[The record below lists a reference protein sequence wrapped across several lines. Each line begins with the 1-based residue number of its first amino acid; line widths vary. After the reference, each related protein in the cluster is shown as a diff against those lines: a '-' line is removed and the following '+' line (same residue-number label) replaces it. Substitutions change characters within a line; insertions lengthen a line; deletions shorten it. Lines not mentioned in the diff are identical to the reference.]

1 MDPATRA
8 WDAAG
13 RGTYVLCIG
22 EHGLR
27 TAIDR
32 MRDRIGSFEASD
44 NLFEWTVAVGD
55 ACLPCA
61 KRRHMSQFRL
71 GTKRPVLGG
80 RVLVPFDIRYTCLH
94 HAVTFMTVSCN

>member
-1 MDPATRA
+1 MSNSPHIAPGGGGGPKWTPRTRA

-13 RGTYVLCIG
+13 RGTYVLYIG

-44 NLFEWTVAVGD
+44 NLFE
-55 ACLPCA
+55 
-61 KRRHMSQFRL
+61 
-71 GTKRPVLGG
+71 
-80 RVLVPFDIRYTCLH
+80 
-94 HAVTFMTVSCN
+94 